1 MNHDDF
7 KQMLG
12 IVLTNEPASMDAYE
26 MFLNLNQTSKI
37 TREVVQYSLQHK
49 TWTKEYFERAH
60 VFEDT
65 VAAVGITPETLD
77 EIVRN
82 LKEFQPVL
90 SVQINVFKALADFT
104 QNREPCSYD
113 ILDELMS
120 NNIARHRSTSAFDL
134 HIAYC
139 RILTYDSRKIY
150 MNCYNKA
157 NLTRNV
163 DGLIDLMVLHRKKP
177 DLRLQISV
185 CEMLSTQGIY
195 KDFMFAYRQRMVK
208 FLLDQIA
215 NTHGNKALTSI
226 KTLLEACKNGV
237 WSHVRKDVVSYNGI
251 DIILK
256 YIRKDF
262 TCKDS
267 WKKKD
272 ENQEVGFHIL
282 LQLTRDPE
290 NVVEMVEKIFK
301 TTILAKNVLF
311 HFMSDDQKKSL
322 HLAELQNNIHAY
334 WMILDLIRPTFFELP
349 RILEY
354 HIEIVIDRIERD
366 FESTQALLYLFGIL
380 ICLLSNDKEKLYA
393 AIMLKS
399 KNIDP
404 ILRIYSMDHKKN
416 QSLNEVMNEV
426 VYKLYS
432 ASDSLEVRNKI
443 IHSSRD
449 LNFFDES
456 TTTWV
461 ERFGTFSF
469 DEPSET
475 SSEDEEPDD
484 WRSRMVPFYA
494 SNDDSDEDS
503 NDTDHDTVSDRD
515 SNDDSLSEFSAVSDN
530 IVSSDSEDGAGHHFF
545 RKGSECDDNDV
556 NGDFSAESSMSEEM
570 QDNEDSGSED
580 DARGSCYEDSGSEDK
595 EDDTFCE

>member
-26 MFLNLNQTSKI
+26 MFMNLNQTSKI

-49 TWTKEYFERAH
+49 TWTGEYFQRAH

-82 LKEFQPVL
+82 LNEFQPVL
-90 SVQINVFKALADFT
+90 SVQINVFKALADFSK
-104 QNREPCSYD
+104 NRKLCNYE

-120 NNIARHRSTSAFDL
+120 KNIAKHTSLSAFDL

-139 RILTYDSRKIY
+139 TIVKYDSRKIY
-150 MNCYNKA
+150 MDCYSRALLK
-157 NLTRNV
+157 RNV

-185 CEMLSTQGIY
+185 CEMLTTQGVY
-195 KDFMFAYRQRMVK
+195 KNFMFSYRQRMVK

-215 NTHGNKALTSI
+215 NTHGIKALASI
-226 KTLLEACKNGV
+226 KSLLEVCQNGMECNVRREIVCYNGV
-237 WSHVRKDVVSYNGI
+237 DV
-251 DIILK
+251 ILK

-272 ENQEVGFHIL
+272 ENQEVGFQIL
-282 LQLTRDPE
+282 LQLAMDPD
-290 NVVEMVEKIFK
+290 NVIRMVETIFK
-301 TTILAKNVLF
+301 TTIAAKNALF
-311 HFMSDDQKKSL
+311 GFMSDDQKKQL

-334 WMILDLIRPTFFELP
+334 WMILDLIHAYVVTLDDIKSTFFELP
-349 RILEY
+349 RIAEY
-354 HIEIVIDRIERD
+354 HIEVVIARIERD

-380 ICLLSNDKEKLYA
+380 FCLLSKDKEKMYT
-393 AIMLKS
+393 AIMLKN

-426 VYKLYS
+426 VYMLYS
-432 ASDSLEVRNKI
+432 ASDSSEVRNKI

-469 DEPSET
+469 DEPSDT

-580 DARGSCYEDSGSEDK
+580 DAIIS
-595 EDDTFCE
+595 

>member
-1 MNHDDF
+1 MNRDDF
-7 KQMLG
+7 KQLLG
-12 IVLTNEPASMDAYE
+12 IVITNEPASMDAYK
-26 MFLNLNQTSKI
+26 MFLNLNQTSKL
-37 TREVVQYSLQHK
+37 TRKVVKYSLQNK

-60 VFEDT
+60 AFDQMVS
-65 VAAVGITPETLD
+65 VVGITPETLD

-104 QNREPCSYD
+104 KNREPCRYYD

-120 NNIARHRSTSAFDL
+120 NNIASHTSPSAFDL

-139 RILTYDSRKIY
+139 RILMYDSRKIY

-157 NLTRNV
+157 ILTRNV
-163 DGLIDLMVLHRKKP
+163 DALIDLMVLHRKKP

-195 KDFMFAYRQRMVK
+195 MDFMFAHRQCMVK

-215 NTHGNKALTSI
+215 NTNGIKALTSI
-226 KTLLEACKNGV
+226 KTLLKACKNGV
-237 WSHVRKDVVSYNGI
+237 LSHVREDIVSYNGI
-251 DIILK
+251 DVILK
-256 YIRKDF
+256 YIRKDLR
-262 TCKDS
+262 DS
-267 WKKKD
+267 WRQKE
-272 ENQEVGFHIL
+272 ENQEVGFQIL
-282 LQLTRDPE
+282 LQLTRDPGI
-290 NVVEMVEKIFK
+290 VVEMVEKIFK

-311 HFMSDDQKKSL
+311 DFMSDHQKKIL

-349 RILEY
+349 RISEY

-380 ICLLSNDKEKLYA
+380 FCLLSNDEEKVYA

-399 KNIDP
+399 KNIDQ
-404 ILRIYSMDHKKN
+404 ILRIYNMDHKKN
-416 QSLNEVMNEV
+416 HSLDEVINEVL
-426 VYKLYS
+426 YKLYS

-545 RKGSECDDNDV
+545 RKDSDYGDS
-556 NGDFSAESSMSEEM
+556 DFSP
-570 QDNEDSGSED
+570 QPLPPTTPPGTR
-580 DARGSCYEDSGSEDK
+580 RGGPLVGHKPLPTSPSPTSPCGAL
-595 EDDTFCE
+595 